1 LAGEDDAISE
11 AEQRLAAAL
20 ERIADMA
27 DQGLSRT
34 PARAFAATDAE
45 PGPASEIV
53 ERLDALIE
61 RLRAALGPQ
70 AGH

>member
-1 LAGEDDAISE
+1 MTRE

-34 PARAFAATDAE
+34 APAAAE
-45 PGPASEIV
+45 PGPAPPAAEVV
-53 ERLDALIE
+53 EKLDALIE
-61 RLRAALGPQ
+61 RLRDALGQ
-70 AGH
+70 

>member
-1 LAGEDDAISE
+1 MADDDLIGE

-34 PARAFAATDAE
+34 PVATQAE
-45 PGPASEIV
+45 GGPVPRTAELIS
-53 ERLDALIE
+53 RLDALID
-61 RLRAALGPQ
+61 RLRAALGPH
-70 AGH
+70 AAS

>member
-1 LAGEDDAISE
+1 MTRE

-34 PARAFAATDAE
+34 HAPPPD
-45 PGPASEIV
+45 PGPDRPIPEATEIV
-53 ERLDALIE
+53 ARLDALIE
-61 RLRAALGPQ
+61 RLRDALGQ
-70 AGH
+70 